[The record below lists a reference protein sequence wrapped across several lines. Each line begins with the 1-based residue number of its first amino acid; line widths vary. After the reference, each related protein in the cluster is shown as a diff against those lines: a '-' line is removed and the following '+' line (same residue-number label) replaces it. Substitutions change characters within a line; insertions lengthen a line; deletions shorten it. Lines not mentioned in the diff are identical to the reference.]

1 MARLLMIAHRMPF
14 PPNKGDKIRAY
25 HVLTHLARRHEVSLA
40 CLIDDP
46 ADLQHVETLGKQV
59 ARIAVGR
66 IDGRLRRLA
75 SARSLL
81 GRQSVT
87 VTHFHVAA
95 LQSQI
100 DSWIDRAPF
109 DGVMCSSAATAE
121 YVFASRHRDDRLRQ
135 AVKAMD
141 LIDVDSAKW
150 RQYVDG
156 APPWSSWVYRHEA
169 KYLSAY
175 EQRIVA
181 EFDRVFLVSPAEA
194 DMLGEARSRG
204 RVGAFSNG
212 VDLDYFRSGAC
223 QAAPLASADH
233 GEGPLLVF
241 TGVMDYRPNVEG
253 VEWFA
258 REVFPKVRASRPD
271 ARFAIVGSRPN
282 RQVQALAQLPGVIV
296 TGFVDDVRVWLE
308 RADVCVAPLQI
319 ARGIQNKVLEAM
331 AMGKPVVATPQAH
344 EGIAAQ
350 AGVDLL
356 VAGPAGEFAQTV
368 LALLADPT
376 RATVLGGRARA
387 CMERSYR
394 WSSNLAVLDE
404 VFA

>member
-1 MARLLMIAHRMPF
+1 MSRLLMIAHRMPF

-25 HVLTHLARRHEVSLA
+25 HVLTHLAQRHDVSLA

-46 ADLQHVETLGKQV
+46 ADLKHVETLRSQV
-59 ARIAVGR
+59 GQLAVGR

-81 GRQSVT
+81 RRRSVT

-95 LQSQI
+95 LQAQI
-100 DSWIDRAPF
+100 DAWIDHAPF

-121 YVFASRHRDDRLRQ
+121 YVFASRHRGGRLSH

-150 RQYVDG
+150 AQYARG
-156 APPWSSWVYRHEA
+156 ASPWSSWIYRHEA
-169 KYLSAY
+169 KWLGAY
-175 EQRIVA
+175 EQHILS
-181 EFDRVFLVSPAEA
+181 EFDRTFLVSPAEA
-194 DMLGEARSRG
+194 EMLGDVQRDG

-212 VDLDYFRSGAC
+212 VDLDYFRPGAGK
-223 QAAPLASADH
+223 ASAQAPIEA
-233 GEGPLLVF
+233 GSRPLIVF

-258 REVFPKVRASRPD
+258 RKVFPMVRARLPE
-271 ARFAIVGSRPN
+271 ACFAIVGSRPN
-282 RQVQALAQLPGVIV
+282 RQVQVLAQLPGILV
-296 TGFVDDVRVWLE
+296 TGFVDDVRVWLD

-331 AMGKPVVATPQAH
+331 AMGKPVVVTPQAH
-344 EGIAAQ
+344 EGIAATAQ
-350 AGVDLL
+350 ADLL
-356 VAGPAGEFAQTV
+356 VAASPAEFAQSV
-368 LALLADPT
+368 VALIDDPE
-376 RATVLGGRARA
+376 RAAHMGSQARIR
-387 CMERSYR
+387 MENGYR